1 MPDCLHIDPY
11 IIIVTFARDTRAE
24 ECDVSNQFRNLMLA
38 VITLAF
44 VAACGGGGGSDGGVN
59 PPLPTSEL
67 VTITSDNAT
76 TVAGVVAQQALDD
89 NLFGTLTGSGLPIAS
104 AGPGAAIALSSL
116 SAVPLPA
123 NMLAAQS
130 TLENCAV
137 EGTVDVTIEVSNPPT
152 ISPGDR
158 FAFQFNAC
166 NDGTGSVLNGGLI
179 MTVTDFEGDP
189 TGETFLL
196 GVSMELNAFQ
206 VTQDGKVTGAS
217 GTISVEIDSTMP
229 PITTITVSTASLT
242 TTHDGVTETVTN
254 MTITVTENGGT
265 VPASVTVETSFRI
278 SSPRLGGDVIVSTSI
293 GLESSGEG
301 YPFIGQLE
309 IQAAGNSGIIIIAL
323 DSDMARL
330 EIDIDGDGSPD
341 EVIDLT
347 WAELLAAADAA

>member
-1 MPDCLHIDPY
+1 MPN
-11 IIIVTFARDTRAE
+11 E
-24 ECDVSNQFRNLMLA
+24 FRHLLLA
-38 VITLAF
+38 VITFSF
-44 VAACGGGGGSDGGVN
+44 VAGCGGSSSGGELV
-59 PPLPTSEL
+59 PPVPTSEL

-76 TVAGVVAQQALDD
+76 TVAGVVAQQVLDD
-89 NLFGTLTGSGLPIAS
+89 NLFGTLTTTGLPIAS

-137 EGTVDVTIEVSNPPT
+137 DGTVDVTIEVSSSLT

-166 NDGTGSVLNGGLI
+166 DDGTGSVLNGGLVL
-179 MTVTDFEGDP
+179 TVTDFEGDP
-189 TGETFLL
+189 TGEQFLL
-196 GVSMELNAFQ
+196 GVSMELSAFQ
-206 VTQDGKVTGAS
+206 VTQDGIVTGAS
-217 GTISVEIDSTMP
+217 GTISVEVDSTMP
-229 PITTITVSTASLT
+229 PITTITVSAAALT
-242 TTHDGVTETVTN
+242 TTHDGVTETVTG

-293 GLESSGEG
+293 SLQSSGEG
-301 YPFIGQLE
+301 YPFTGQLE
-309 IQAAGNSGIIIIAL
+309 ITAAGDSGIVIIAL
-323 DSDMARL
+323 DSDTARL

-341 EVIDLT
+341 EVIDLS
-347 WAELLAAADAA
+347 WVELLAAGDAA

>member
-1 MPDCLHIDPY
+1 M
-11 IIIVTFARDTRAE
+11 
-24 ECDVSNQFRNLMLA
+24 SNQFRNLMLA

-44 VAACGGGGGSDGGVN
+44 VAGCGGSGGSDGGVIQ
-59 PPLPTSEL
+59 PVPTSEL

-76 TVAGVVAQQALDD
+76 TIAGVVAQQVLDD
-89 NLFGTLTGSGLPIAS
+89 SLFGTLTETGLPVAS
-104 AGPGAAIALSSL
+104 AGPGAAVALSSL

-130 TLENCAV
+130 TLQDCAID
-137 EGTVDVTIEVSNPPT
+137 GTVDVTIEIANSVT

-166 NDGTGSVLNGGLI
+166 DDGTGSVLNGGLI
-179 MTVTDFEGDP
+179 LTVTDFEGDP
-189 TGETFLL
+189 TGEQFLL

-206 VTQDGKVTGAS
+206 VTQDGNVTGAS

-229 PITTITVSTASLT
+229 PITTITVSAATLS
-242 TTHDGVTETVTN
+242 TTHDGVTETVTG

-293 GLESSGEG
+293 SLQSAGEG
-301 YPFIGQLE
+301 YPFTGQLE
-309 IQAAGNSGIIIIAL
+309 ITAAGDTGIVIIAL
-323 DSDMARL
+323 DSDTARL
-330 EIDIDGDGSPD
+330 EIDIDGDGEPD

-347 WAELLAAADAA
+347 WVELLAAGDAA